1 MFSVSEMNFW
11 FVEPEKWSRKKI
23 GFNSIRMRTGWG
35 RVHLLQRDK
44 MRKKKQDNSFSWKNL
59 DYKLSMSQQH
69 SWCGNKGKH
78 HTREYHPDNLW
89 VILELCSALVPS
101 GAIPHPARLLPAGAL
116 LGGSITHHRGRVGA
130 PSAWCHLSVCLCCA
144 SGMCGVSADISLG
157 SSWICSAFLIIF
169 VK

>member
-23 GFNSIRMRTGWG
+23 GFNSIRMRTGLG

-44 MRKKKQDNSFSWKNL
+44 MRRKMQDNSFSWKNL

-89 VILELCSALVPS
+89 VILELCSQHWCHQGQFPIQPDS
-101 GAIPHPARLLPAGAL
+101 CL
-116 LGGSITHHRGRVGA
+116 LGHCWVGA
-130 PSAWCHLSVCLCCA
+130 SPTTGAEWELHLHGVTS
-144 SGMCGVSADISLG
+144 VSAFAVPLG
-157 SSWICSAFLIIF
+157 CVEFLLIF
-169 VK
+169 LLAAHEYVLLFL